1 MDQPTVDEPGDDVA
15 VSSTVPAART
25 VLVVCTANQ
34 CRSAMAEG
42 LMKARAEALGVAAG
56 LTIESAGTWAR
67 DGIPATDDAVRV
79 MTERGIDINPHRS
92 RDLRSQMLENADLV
106 LVMTSGHRESIAAD
120 DLVTEDETGAKIRL
134 FSELGGATYDIV
146 DPVGRG
152 TATYRAT
159 AEELAALI
167 ETGWAMISGKQDA
180 PAS

>member
-1 MDQPTVDEPGDDVA
+1 MDRPTVEEPGFSIA
-15 VSSTVPAART
+15 RSSTVPPART

-42 LMKARAEALGVAAG
+42 LMKARAEALCVTAG

-79 MTERGIDINPHRS
+79 MAEREIDITAHRS
-92 RDLRSQMLENADLV
+92 RDLRSQMIENADLV
-106 LVMTSGHRESIAAD
+106 LVMTSGHRESIAAEG
-120 DLVTEDETGAKIRL
+120 LAAGEETAAKVRL

-167 ETGWAMISGKQDA
+167 ETGWAMIAGTEDV
-180 PAS
+180 PTT